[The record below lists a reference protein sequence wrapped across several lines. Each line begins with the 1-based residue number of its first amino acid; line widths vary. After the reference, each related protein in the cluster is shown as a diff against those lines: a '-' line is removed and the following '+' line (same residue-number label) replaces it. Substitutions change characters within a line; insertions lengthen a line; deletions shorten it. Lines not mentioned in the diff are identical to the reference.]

1 MLKDSYTKYKIIQP
15 FLDESSSLKS
25 VSISQDIPLRTLQRW
40 CKLYKEQGFP
50 GLEQQQRSD
59 KGKYRHVSQK
69 LLHFIEGL
77 ALKRPKLSIAAI
89 CDKANELAKILN
101 APNISY
107 NTVTKIINNLPKS
120 MIVLAQEGDKV
131 YEETFDLLYKHEA
144 KSSNETWQADHT
156 LLDIYLIDI
165 SGKQVRPWLT
175 IIIDDYSRAIAGYY
189 LFLDAPSALQT
200 ALAFRQAIWTKNEA
214 EWQICGIPERL
225 YTDHGSDFTSKHIE
239 MVCADLKIQLIFSNV
254 GKPRGRGKIER
265 FFNTVNQK
273 LLCRLPGYITKN
285 YQIDTK
291 SLLTLAQFEIQLKTF
306 LLKHYNQESHSETKE
321 PPIDRWSSKGFL
333 PQLPE
338 SLEKLDLLLLAV
350 AKPRKVHQDGIYFQN
365 LRYIDP
371 VLAAYVGESIVIR
384 YDPRDVAE
392 IRVFYQNK
400 FLCRAICQELAGEVI
415 SLKDITRARNQRKKE
430 LKEVIAKRRS
440 LVDQLLNN
448 QSTVTDESNSPT
460 TERAIVITKVKK
472 LKLYDND

>member
-1 MLKDSYTKYKIIQP
+1 M
-15 FLDESSSLKS
+15 F
-25 VSISQDIPLRTLQRW
+25 
-40 CKLYKEQGFP
+40 
-50 GLEQQQRSD
+50 
-59 KGKYRHVSQK
+59 
-69 LLHFIEGL
+69 
-77 ALKRPKLSIAAI
+77 
-89 CDKANELAKILN
+89 
-101 APNISY
+101 
-107 NTVTKIINNLPKS
+107 
-120 MIVLAQEGDKV
+120 
-131 YEETFDLLYKHEA
+131 
-144 KSSNETWQADHT
+144 
-156 LLDIYLIDI
+156 
-165 SGKQVRPWLT
+165 
-175 IIIDDYSRAIAGYY
+175 
-189 LFLDAPSALQT
+189 
-200 ALAFRQAIWTKNEA
+200 
-214 EWQICGIPERL
+214 
-225 YTDHGSDFTSKHIE
+225 
-239 MVCADLKIQLIFSNV
+239 
-254 GKPRGRGKIER
+254 
-265 FFNTVNQK
+265 
-273 LLCRLPGYITKN
+273 
-285 YQIDTK
+285 
-291 SLLTLAQFEIQLKTF
+291 
-306 LLKHYNQESHSETKE
+306 ETKE